1 MHLKL
6 MSRQGCDAMS
16 EETKTNVVIGTA
28 GHIDHGKSSLVL
40 ALSGKDPDRLA
51 EEKERG
57 ITITLGFAELKLP
70 DDIHAGVVDVPG
82 HERFVREMIAGA
94 TGIDVALLCI
104 AADDGIMPQTREH
117 LNVLRLLGVPTCVV
131 ALTKCDTV
139 DDDWAEV
146 VRGDVENFLLKTP
159 YVGCDIVKVSSKTGQ
174 GLDELKNS
182 LAKACKNTTR
192 HILGETA
199 RQPIDR
205 VFTIKGAGTVITGT
219 LWSGSVRIDDTLEI
233 LPTRKKTRV
242 RSIQIHDVPKK
253 VAEAGNRVALNL
265 VGVSTDDVRPG
276 FMLATPNTIKPSD
289 SFDVE
294 FTYVASADDAK
305 PLKSGSNVHVAH
317 GTKETVGR
325 LLLFNGKKE
334 VLPGEK
340 VFAQIRTNEKLPVSY
355 LDRYVVRSYSP
366 VEVIGGGTILR
377 AHPRRKTNIKDSE
390 MKLIEALSKR
400 DQDEIVASAFEMQ
413 MQPITP
419 KSLSLFCGIPEDD
432 CKVSLIKL
440 KAVDKS
446 VCVDPKCCIFATKEI
461 FNNCINTIES
471 TLKRFHAKEPNA
483 TGISKEHL
491 KELSFNHI
499 DSDVFDALLGRLVER
514 GAVFV
519 NGGEISHS
527 SAGSG
532 AKAVL
537 DEAEQKIL
545 ALLKN
550 ADQNP
555 PFIKDISGLC
565 KLDTKICSKALT
577 SLESKGDIV
586 RIGKDFYFEK
596 QVIDNLKNRVKD
608 ALQTSEGTV
617 ANLKDAMNT
626 SRKFAVPILEH
637 FDKLGFTKRE
647 GDVRVLK

>member
-1 MHLKL
+1 
-6 MSRQGCDAMS
+6 MSD
-16 EETKTNVVIGTA
+16 ETKTNVVIGTA

-70 DDIHAGVVDVPG
+70 DGIHAGVVDVPG

-139 DDDWAEV
+139 DEDWA
-146 VRGDVENFLLKTP
+146 DVIAADVKNYMIGTP
-159 YVGCDIVKVSSKTGQ
+159 YEGCDIVKVSSKTGM
-174 GLDELKNS
+174 GLDELKSS
-182 LAKACKNTTR
+182 LAKACKGTTH
-192 HILGETA
+192 HILGDTA

-219 LWSGSVRIDDTLEI
+219 LWSGSIRIDDTLEI

-276 FMLATPNTIKPSD
+276 YMLSTPNTIKPTD
-289 SFDVE
+289 TFDVE
-294 FTYVASADDAK
+294 FTYVASADGAK
-305 PLKSGSNVHVAH
+305 GLKSGASVHVAH
-317 GTKETVGR
+317 GTREVVGR

-340 VFAQIRTNEKLPVSY
+340 VFAQIRENEKLPVSY

-366 VEVIGGGTILR
+366 VEVIGGGTVLR
-377 AHPRRKTNIKDSE
+377 AHPRRKTNIKENE
-390 MKLIEALSKR
+390 MKLIEALAKR
-400 DQDEIVASAFEMQ
+400 NQDEIVACAFEMQ
-413 MQPITP
+413 TQPITP
-419 KSLSLFCGIPEDD
+419 KSLSMFCGIPEDD

-440 KAVDKS
+440 KEVDKS
-446 VCVDPKCCIFATKEI
+446 VCVDNKCCIFATKEI
-461 FNNCINTIES
+461 FNNCLNTIES
-471 TLKRFHAKEPNA
+471 ALKRFHAKEPSA

-499 DSDVFDALLGRLVER
+499 DSEVFDALLNRLVER
-514 GAVFV
+514 GAIFV

-527 SAGSG
+527 SAGAG
-532 AKAVL
+532 AKAVQN
-537 DEAEQKIL
+537 EAEEKIIK
-545 ALLKN
+545 LLKS

-577 SLESKGDIV
+577 SLESRGEIV

-596 QVIDNLKNRVKD
+596 SVIERMKELVKTT
-608 ALQTSEGTV
+608 LLNGEGTV
-617 ANLKDAMNT
+617 ANLKSAMNT

-647 GDVRVLK
+647 GDIRVLK

>member
-1 MHLKL
+1 M
-6 MSRQGCDAMS
+6 RD
-16 EETKTNVVIGTA
+16 ETKTNVIIGTA

-70 DDIHAGVVDVPG
+70 GDIHAGVVDVPG

-117 LNVLRLLGVPTCVV
+117 LNVLQLLGVPTCVV
-131 ALTKCDTV
+131 ALTKCDAV
-139 DDDWAEV
+139 DAEWSDV
-146 VRGDVENFLLKTP
+146 IAGDVKNYMASTP
-159 YVGCDIVKVSSKTGQ
+159 YEGCDIVKVSSKTGQ

-182 LAKACKNTTR
+182 LAKACQNTTH
-192 HILGETA
+192 HIQGSTA

-219 LWSGSVRIDDTLEI
+219 LWSGSVQVDDTLEI

-265 VGVSTDDVRPG
+265 VGVSTEDVRPG
-276 FMLATPNTIKPSD
+276 YMLATPHTIKPSD
-289 SFDVE
+289 AFDVE
-294 FTYVASADDAK
+294 FTYIASADGAK
-305 PLKSGSNVHVAH
+305 ALKSGANVHVAH

-377 AHPRRKTNIKDSE
+377 AHPRRKTNIKENE
-390 MKLIEALSKR
+390 MKLIEALAKR
-400 DQDEIVASAFEMQ
+400 DEDEIVACAFEMQ
-413 MQPITP
+413 TQPITP
-419 KSLSLFCGIPEDD
+419 KSLSIFCGIPEDD

-446 VCVDPKCCIFATKEI
+446 VCVDKKCCIFATKEI
-461 FNNCINTIES
+461 FNNCLNTIES
-471 TLKRFHAKEPNA
+471 TLKRFHTKEPNA

-499 DSDVFDALLGRLVER
+499 DSEVFEALLSRLEER
-514 GAVFV
+514 GAIFV
-519 NGGEISHS
+519 NSGEISHS
-527 SAGSG
+527 SAGAG
-532 AKAVL
+532 AKAVQN
-537 DEAEQKIL
+537 EAEEKVL
-545 ALLKN
+545 KLLKD

-555 PFIKDISGLC
+555 PFIKDISGMC

-577 SLESKGDIV
+577 SLEAKGEIV

-596 QVIDNLKNRVKD
+596 NVVEHLKERVKETLLNGD
-608 ALQTSEGTV
+608 GTV

>member
-1 MHLKL
+1 MPE
-6 MSRQGCDAMS
+6 A
-16 EETKTNVVIGTA
+16 TKTNVVIGTA

-70 DDIHAGVVDVPG
+70 GDIHAGVVDVPG

-117 LNVLRLLGVPTCVV
+117 LSVLQLLGVPTCVV

-139 DDDWAEV
+139 DDDWADV
-146 VRGDVENFLLKTP
+146 VKTDVEKHLVGTP
-159 YVGCDIVKVSSKTGQ
+159 YEGSDIIKVSSKTGS
-174 GLDELKNS
+174 GLEELKES
-182 LAKACKNTTR
+182 LANACKNTQR
-192 HILGETA
+192 HITGNTV

-205 VFTIKGAGTVITGT
+205 AFTIKGAGTVITGT
-219 LWSGSVRIDDTLEI
+219 LWSGSVNIDDTLEI

-242 RSIQIHDVPKK
+242 RSIQIHDVAQKT
-253 VAEAGNRVALNL
+253 AEAGNRVALNL
-265 VGVSTDDVRPG
+265 VGISTEDVRPG

-294 FTYVASADDAK
+294 FTYVASADDSK

-325 LLLFNGKKE
+325 LLLFNGQKE

-355 LDRYVVRSYSP
+355 LDRFVVRSYSP

-377 AHPRRKTNIKDSE
+377 AHPRRKTNIKENE
-390 MKLIEALSKR
+390 MRLIEALSKR
-400 DQDEIVASAFEMQ
+400 EQDEIVEAAFSMQ
-413 MQPITP
+413 NQPITP
-419 KSLSLFCGIPEDD
+419 KSLSAFCGLPEDD

-446 VCVDPKCCIFATKEI
+446 VCVDQKCCIFATKEI
-461 FNNCINTIES
+461 FNNCLNTIES
-471 TLKRFHAKEPNA
+471 ALKRFHAKEPNA

-499 DSDVFDALLGRLVER
+499 DSAVFDALLGRLKER
-514 GAVFV
+514 GSVFID
-519 NGGEISHS
+519 GGEISHS
-527 SAGSG
+527 SAGAG
-532 AKAVL
+532 AKAIN
-537 DEAEQKIL
+537 DDAENKIL
-545 ALLKN
+545 KLLKD

-555 PFIKDISGLC
+555 PFIKDISGLI
-565 KLDTKICSKALT
+565 KLDTKVTSKALT
-577 SLESKGDIV
+577 SLEAKEKIV

-596 QVIDNLKNRVKD
+596 DVVDRLKKKVAETLNKQD
-608 ALQTSEGTV
+608 GTV
-617 ANLKDAMNT
+617 ANLKEAMNT

-637 FDKLGFTKRE
+637 FDNIGLTKRE